1 MDHIKNL
8 IDNTQDVN
16 ANFEKNMEFSKLKVE
31 VLSRFSE
38 YRKTVQYM
46 AADLPISA
54 LCLPK
59 KLEKKLLNGD
69 FLRVFE
75 LFGLDLAKIEFLDS
89 TDVRDLTSRLNE
101 FLAML

>member
-16 ANFEKNMEFSKLKVE
+16 ANLEKNMEFSKLKVE
-31 VLSRFSE
+31 VLSRFAE

-59 KLEKKLLNGD
+59 KLEKKLSDGD

-75 LFGLDLAKIEFLDS
+75 LFGLDLTKVEGLDNR
-89 TDVRDLTSRLNE
+89 DVGDLTSRLNE
-101 FLAML
+101 FLSML